1 MEKTYRVELE
11 MTQRAT
17 TTVDVTGEFKDI
29 NDPQIDQ
36 LAKQKADNLN
46 HDDWDFEDLEFEV
59 LNVTNV
65 NEVEKIK
72 MEDKLSMDIEDITD
86 RLNIAIHF
94 IEVNREE
101 LGDVDALNMLLKG
114 IKRVIEGGGTDE

>member
-11 MTQRAT
+11 ITQRST

-29 NDPQIDQ
+29 NDPRIDQ
-36 LAKQKADNLN
+36 LAKQKADNMD

-59 LNVTNV
+59 LNV

-72 MEDKLSMDIEDITD
+72 MEDKLSMGIEDITD

-101 LGDVDALNMLLKG
+101 MGDRVALNELLNDLKNIITEG
-114 IKRVIEGGGTDE
+114 DRV

>member
-86 RLNIAIHF
+86 KLNIAIHF

>member
-29 NDPQIDQ
+29 NDPLIDQ
-36 LAKQKADNLN
+36 SAKQKADNMN
-46 HDDWDFEDLEFEV
+46 YNDWDFEDIELEV
-59 LNVTNV
+59 LNV

-72 MEDKLSMDIEDITD
+72 MEDKLSMDIEDIKGRVAAAT
-86 RLNIAIHF
+86 HF

-101 LGDVDALNMLLKG
+101 MGDRLALNELLNDLKNIITEG
-114 IKRVIEGGGTDE
+114 DRV